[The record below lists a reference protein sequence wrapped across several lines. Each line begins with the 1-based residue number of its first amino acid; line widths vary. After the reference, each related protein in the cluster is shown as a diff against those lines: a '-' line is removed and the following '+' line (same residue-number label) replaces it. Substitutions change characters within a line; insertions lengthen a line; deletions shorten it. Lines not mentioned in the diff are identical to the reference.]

1 MSQSKREAQ
10 KRKNEVK
17 KMMYTVIWRKRGM
30 KSNWGLYIEYKDA
43 DGTKSILDF
52 LDKNKEYELVSIT
65 PCED

>member
-1 MSQSKREAQ
+1 
-10 KRKNEVK
+10 
-17 KMMYTVIWRKRGM
+17 MMYTVIWRKRGM

-43 DGTKSILDF
+43 EGTKFILDF